1 MRDFLLGLARD
12 EAALAR
18 LFGART
24 CENGLAYAQSGRVR
38 DLIATGEG
46 ASWSLAAT
54 VRGNSGIEYH
64 TRLTA
69 ARDALGEPSLSS
81 QCTCPVGVRCK
92 HAVAVL
98 VTWAEQLRESDPDL
112 LPIDVERLL
121 RGVERAAEGRSGDV
135 LADRKLA
142 FLLEASAADPLQ
154 LTVRVGMVREGRGG
168 YVEFTDTTTFMIG
181 QARAEGRIPREL
193 ARLAQEVLSARLHF
207 GAVGHGLA
215 EDLVDEILR
224 SATWFWGKVRGQPW
238 TLDQPRPIRWT
249 WRGDEHA
256 HFRLTSEVT
265 GANQLVGTGRR
276 MWYVD
281 EPARTMGVIER
292 APPLRVMTDLARLPA
307 LTPAQL
313 ARVQARLKRVPS
325 LSELP
330 EPPDLGG
337 PTRIE
342 TEPRAQLTVGTI
354 QVPTGIPR
362 EKRAVPYALLGF
374 DYGGHLLEYPAR
386 GSEELRYVD
395 GRLVSICRSRSTE
408 FAAVEVL
415 LRRGLKQVA
424 EAQHVPW
431 QLQERLPDAAW
442 ILDQQRP
449 SDTQI
454 DTFLALKPLLA
465 TDGIVVRYD
474 PSFPVEL
481 VAPPD
486 EVIGEIVA
494 ADGQWFSLSLGIN
507 VDGRRIELLPVLAA
521 ALANRRFPLEPAPN
535 EPDDAV
541 WLAPLDERRR
551 IPLPIKRVREL
562 IAPLVELLTSIEP
575 GATRVRVS
583 RLRALALTRESEAV
597 RWHGDSSV
605 RRLLAAL
612 DDEGDRAE
620 IAPPGLAATLRPYQ
634 AEGVRWLD
642 RLGRAGLG
650 GVLADD
656 MGLGK
661 TLQLIAY
668 LLLRHAR
675 GDLAEPALVVAPT
688 SVVPNWQAE
697 LARFAP
703 GLRVLA
709 LRGTRR
715 KADFARIGEHDIVL
729 SSYALLPRDGD
740 VLAERRWSVVVL
752 DEAQWVKNPR
762 TQAAQVARSLN
773 AQHRLCLTGTPLE
786 NHLGELWAQFDF
798 ALPSLL
804 GDEREFVRWYRV
816 PIEKHR
822 DLAKAELLARRISP
836 FIKRRTKSEVAVDL
850 PPKTVMVRTVELEG
864 RQRELYESLRVAM
877 HERVHEALARRGMAQ
892 SHVIV
897 LDALLK
903 LRQVCCDPRLV
914 KLDAAADVQQ
924 SAKLDELVSMLEELV
939 AEDRHTLVFSQFASM
954 LELIAAALD
963 AVGIRYEMLRG
974 DTQDREAPVARFQ
987 HGDVKVFLISLKA
1000 GGVGLNLTA
1009 ADTVI
1014 HYDPWWNPAAEEQAT
1029 DRAHRIGQDKPVFV
1043 YKLIA
1048 AGTVEQKIQA
1058 LQAKKAELASAIL
1071 DEAIAAP
1078 DLLSEADIA
1087 ELFD

>member
-1 MRDFLLGLARD
+1 
-12 EAALAR
+12 
-18 LFGART
+18 
-24 CENGLAYAQSGRVR
+24 
-38 DLIATGEG
+38 
-46 ASWSLAAT
+46 
-54 VRGNSGIEYH
+54 
-64 TRLTA
+64 
-69 ARDALGEPSLSS
+69 
-81 QCTCPVGVRCK
+81 
-92 HAVAVL
+92 
-98 VTWAEQLRESDPDL
+98 
-112 LPIDVERLL
+112 
-121 RGVERAAEGRSGDV
+121 
-135 LADRKLA
+135 
-142 FLLEASAADPLQ
+142 
-154 LTVRVGMVREGRGG
+154 
-168 YVEFTDTTTFMIG
+168 
-181 QARAEGRIPREL
+181 
-193 ARLAQEVLSARLHF
+193 
-207 GAVGHGLA
+207 
-215 EDLVDEILR
+215 
-224 SATWFWGKVRGQPW
+224 
-238 TLDQPRPIRWT
+238 
-249 WRGDEHA
+249 
-256 HFRLTSEVT
+256 
-265 GANQLVGTGRR
+265 
-276 MWYVD
+276 
-281 EPARTMGVIER
+281 
-292 APPLRVMTDLARLPA
+292 
-307 LTPAQL
+307 
-313 ARVQARLKRVPS
+313 LKRVPS
-325 LSELP
+325 LAELP
-330 EPPDLGG
+330 EPPDFGG
-337 PTRIE
+337 PTRIDV
-342 TEPRAQLTVGTI
+342 EPQAHLTIGAI

-362 EKRAVPYALLGF
+362 EKRAVPYALLAF
-374 DYGGHLLEYPAR
+374 DYAGHLLEHPAH

-395 GRLVSICRSRSTE
+395 GRLLSIHRSRSAE

-431 QLQERLPDAAW
+431 QMQERLPDAAW
-442 ILDQQRP
+442 ILDQHRP

-465 TDGIVVRYD
+465 AEGIAVRYD

-481 VAPPD
+481 VAPPED
-486 EVIGEIVA
+486 VIGEIA
-494 ADGQWFSLSLGIN
+494 ADGNQWFSLSLGID
-507 VDGRRIELLPVLAA
+507 VDGRRIELLPVLAS
-521 ALANRRFPLEPAPN
+521 ALASRRFPLEPAPN

-541 WLAPLDERRR
+541 WMAPLDERRR
-551 IPLPIKRVREL
+551 VPLPVKRVREL
-562 IAPLVELLTSIEP
+562 IAPLVELLTGIDP
-575 GATRVRVS
+575 NATRVRVP

-597 RWHGDSSV
+597 RWHGDGSV

-612 DDEGDRAE
+612 DDETDHSD

-634 AEGVRWLD
+634 SDGVRWLD

-668 LLLRHAR
+668 LLLRRAR
-675 GDLAEPALVVAPT
+675 GDLAEPALVVSPT

-715 KADFARIGEHDIVL
+715 KADFTRIGDHDVVL
-729 SSYALLPRDGD
+729 SSYALLPRDGE

-762 TQAAQVARSLN
+762 TQAAQVARSLD
-773 AQHRLCLTGTPLE
+773 ARHRLCLTGTPLE

-798 ALPSLL
+798 ALPGLL
-804 GDEREFVRWYRV
+804 GDEREFSRWYRT

-822 DLAKAELLARRISP
+822 DLTKAERLARRISP
-836 FIKRRTKSEVAVDL
+836 FIKRRTKAEVALDL

-892 SHVIV
+892 SHIVV

-903 LRQVCCDPRLV
+903 LRQACCDPRLV
-914 KLDAAADVQQ
+914 RLDAAAGVQE
-924 SAKLDELVSMLEELV
+924 SAKLDELVAMLEELV

-954 LELIAAALD
+954 LELIAASLD
-963 AVGIRYEMLRG
+963 AAGITYEMLRG
-974 DTQDREAPVARFQ
+974 DTQDRETPVARFQ
-987 HGDVKVFLISLKA
+987 RGEVKVFLISLKA

-1048 AGTVEQKIQA
+1048 AGTVEEKIQA

-1071 DEAIAAP
+1071 DEAVAAP
-1078 DLLSEADIA
+1078 ELLSESDIA
-1087 ELFD
+1087 ALFD